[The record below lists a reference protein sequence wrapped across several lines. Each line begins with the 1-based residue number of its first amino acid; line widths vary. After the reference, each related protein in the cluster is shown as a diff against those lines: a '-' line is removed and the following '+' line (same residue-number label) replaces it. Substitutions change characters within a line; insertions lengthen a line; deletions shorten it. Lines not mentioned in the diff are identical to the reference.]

1 VHVNL
6 PEKWSARVARAVEK
20 PIDSSS
26 SSNFLST
33 SGTTNSVFY
42 NIKSKSIMNKSDTQT
57 ETKITTKLIKKK
69 SPPSF

>member
-42 NIKSKSIMNKSDTQT
+42 NIKSKSIMNKSDTQI
-57 ETKITTKLIKKK
+57 EPK
-69 SPPSF
+69 SPLSLL